1 MIMKKALLIFV
12 VSVLAVA
19 SCGSAGG
26 REREGDTTNVEQQN
40 NDNSMNAKAENR
52 TKVLMN
58 TSLGEIVIELYDETP
73 KHRDNFLKLV
83 RDGYYNGVLFHRVIK
98 DFMIQTGDPKS
109 KNAAPGDM
117 LGAGDPGYT
126 IEAEIVYPEYFHKRG
141 ALAAA
146 RTGDNVNPERRSSGS
161 QFYIVTGRKYAP
173 EMMAQME
180 HRMNDQ
186 KRQQVFESLVAPRR
200 KEVMKMR
207 MAGDTAGLDKL
218 QAELIELTEQEV
230 AKNPVKF
237 TDAQIN
243 AYTTVGGAPH
253 LDGQYT
259 VFGEVTGGMDV
270 VDKIECV
277 ETGRADRPV
286 TDVKVISMKIV
297 E

>member
-1 MIMKKALLIFV
+1 MMKKIVFSVMLA
-12 VSVLAVA
+12 VLAAA
-19 SCGSAGG
+19 SCAMTGQKAGS
-26 REREGDTTNVEQQN
+26 ESSDNKKQDSIMTTSIT
-40 NDNSMNAKAENR
+40 DGCTR
-52 TKVLMN
+52 VLIN
-58 TSLGEIVIELYDETP
+58 TSLGNIEIALYNNTP

-286 TDVKVISMKIV
+286 TDVTVISMKIV

>member
-1 MIMKKALLIFV
+1 MKKIVFSVMLA
-12 VSVLAVA
+12 VLAAA
-19 SCGSAGG
+19 SCAMTGQKAGS
-26 REREGDTTNVEQQN
+26 ESSDNKKQDSIMTTSIT
-40 NDNSMNAKAENR
+40 DGCTR
-52 TKVLMN
+52 VLIN
-58 TSLGEIVIELYDETP
+58 TSLGNIEIALYNNTP

-277 ETGRADRPV
+277 ETGQADRPV

>member
-1 MIMKKALLIFV
+1 MKKIVFSVMLA
-12 VSVLAVA
+12 VLAAA
-19 SCGSAGG
+19 SCAMTGQKAGS
-26 REREGDTTNVEQQN
+26 ESSDNKKQDSIMTTSIT
-40 NDNSMNAKAENR
+40 DGCTR
-52 TKVLMN
+52 VLIN
-58 TSLGEIVIELYDETP
+58 TSLGNIEIALYNNTP

-259 VFGEVTGGMDV
+259 VFGEVVEGMNIV
-270 VDKIECV
+270 EAIQNV
-277 ETGRADRPV
+277 ETGVADRPKK
-286 TDVKVISMKIV
+286 DVKIISAKV
-297 E
+297 D

>member
-1 MIMKKALLIFV
+1 MLA
-12 VSVLAVA
+12 VLAAA
-19 SCGSAGG
+19 SCAMTGQKAGS
-26 REREGDTTNVEQQN
+26 ESSDNKKQDSIMTTSIT
-40 NDNSMNAKAENR
+40 DGCTR
-52 TKVLMN
+52 VLIN
-58 TSLGEIVIELYDETP
+58 TSLGNIEIALYNNTP

-286 TDVKVISMKIV
+286 TDVTVISMKIV

>member
-1 MIMKKALLIFV
+1 MKKIVFSVMLA
-12 VSVLAVA
+12 VLAAA
-19 SCGSAGG
+19 SCAMTGQKAGS
-26 REREGDTTNVEQQN
+26 ESSDNKKQDSIMTTSIT
-40 NDNSMNAKAENR
+40 DGCTR
-52 TKVLMN
+52 VLIN
-58 TSLGEIVIELYDETP
+58 TSLGNIEIALYNNTP

-286 TDVKVISMKIV
+286 TDVKVIAMKIV

>member
-1 MIMKKALLIFV
+1 MKKIVFSVMLA
-12 VSVLAVA
+12 VLAAA
-19 SCGSAGG
+19 SCAMTGQKAGS
-26 REREGDTTNVEQQN
+26 ESSDNKKQDSIMTTSIT
-40 NDNSMNAKAENR
+40 DGCTR
-52 TKVLMN
+52 VLIN
-58 TSLGEIVIELYDETP
+58 TSLGNIEIALYNNTP

-253 LDGQYT
+253 LDG
-259 VFGEVTGGMDV
+259 
-270 VDKIECV
+270 
-277 ETGRADRPV
+277 
-286 TDVKVISMKIV
+286 
-297 E
+297 

>member
-1 MIMKKALLIFV
+1 MKKIVFSVMLA
-12 VSVLAVA
+12 VLAAA
-19 SCGSAGG
+19 SCAMTGQKAGS
-26 REREGDTTNVEQQN
+26 ESSDNKKQDSIMTTSIT
-40 NDNSMNAKAENR
+40 DGCTR
-52 TKVLMN
+52 VLIN
-58 TSLGEIVIELYDETP
+58 TSLGNIEIALYNNTP

-286 TDVKVISMKIV
+286 IDVKVISVKIV

>member
-1 MIMKKALLIFV
+1 MKKIVFSVMLA
-12 VSVLAVA
+12 VLAAA
-19 SCGSAGG
+19 SCAMTGQKAGS
-26 REREGDTTNVEQQN
+26 ESSDNKKQDSIMTTSIT
-40 NDNSMNAKAENR
+40 DGCTR
-52 TKVLMN
+52 VLIN
-58 TSLGEIVIELYDETP
+58 TSLGNIEIALYNNTP

-218 QAELIELTEQEV
+218 QAKLIELTEQEV

-259 VFGEVTGGMDV
+259 VFGEVVEGMNIV
-270 VDKIECV
+270 EAIQNV
-277 ETGRADRPV
+277 ETGVADRPKK
-286 TDVKVISMKIV
+286 DVKIISAKV
-297 E
+297 D

>member
-1 MIMKKALLIFV
+1 MLA
-12 VSVLAVA
+12 VLAAA
-19 SCGSAGG
+19 SCAMTGQKAGS
-26 REREGDTTNVEQQN
+26 ESSDNKKQDSIMTTSIT
-40 NDNSMNAKAENR
+40 DGCTR
-52 TKVLMN
+52 VLIN
-58 TSLGEIVIELYDETP
+58 TSLGNIEIALYNNTP

-218 QAELIELTEQEV
+218 QAKLIELTEQEV

-286 TDVKVISMKIV
+286 TDGKVISMKIV

>member
-1 MIMKKALLIFV
+1 M
-12 VSVLAVA
+12 LAVIAAA
-19 SCGSAGG
+19 SCAMTGQKAGS
-26 REREGDTTNVEQQN
+26 ESSDNKKQDSIMTTSIT
-40 NDNSMNAKAENR
+40 DGCTR
-52 TKVLMN
+52 VLIN
-58 TSLGEIVIELYDETP
+58 TSLGNIEIALYNNTP

-98 DFMIQTGDPKS
+98 DFMVHTGDPKS

-207 MAGDTAGLDKL
+207 MAGDTNGLDKL

-259 VFGEVTGGMDV
+259 VFGEVTRGMDV

-286 TDVKVISMKIV
+286 TDVTVISMKTV